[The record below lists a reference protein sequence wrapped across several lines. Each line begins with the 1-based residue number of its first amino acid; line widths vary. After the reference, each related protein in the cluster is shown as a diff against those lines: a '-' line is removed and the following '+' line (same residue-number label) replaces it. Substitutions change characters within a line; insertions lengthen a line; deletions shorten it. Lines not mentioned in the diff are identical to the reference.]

1 MVPDHTPAEANRPPP
16 RHPPG
21 VQQHLVD
28 VLRAGKVFGQLPPD
42 VLNDMANCLRLQRV
56 QGGHMVFTEGDVADS
71 MLFVIT
77 GGLRVSR
84 RVQGDLLLYNQIRV
98 GESVGEIGLVLAQP
112 RTADVVAL
120 RDSTLALLE
129 RDSFQSL
136 MQRHP
141 LVLNEAFVRATFSHL
156 RHTPQLAESQHTHTL
171 AVVPLHPGADAA
183 SVARA
188 LSEALAGMGRVAH
201 ITPEHG
207 FGLDAQQN
215 LLQPLVEWGDALEA
229 ENDFVVYE
237 AEHSDTPWTR
247 RAFRLADQV
256 VFVASADHTPGAT
269 AMQEL
274 LSHEPGFELKRSHLV
289 LLHPSGAD
297 RALQVAQ
304 WRDLGHF
311 ERIYPLRVGHVGDH
325 ARLARFLTGR
335 AVGVVLGGGGARGF
349 AHLGVLR
356 ALQEQGVPIDLVGG
370 NSMGALLGALYACG
384 MPLADISDKVMAF
397 ASGGERLTLPLVSLV
412 SGRRVERDL
421 RRLFGDRTID
431 SLWLPYFAAACNL
444 SHGCTTV
451 LDKGPL
457 WRAVLASNSPAGL
470 FPPVPYEGD
479 LLCDGAILDNV
490 PVSAMRTRL
499 GVPLEKR
506 RGNGTVVA
514 IDVDV
519 QEDMVVARDTRRLT
533 MWGKLSSVLTRRA
546 SQVPSIAD
554 ILYRAGH
561 IGGIAQRDRTRAA
574 ADLYLQPPVKHFA
587 LMDYKRAADIA
598 EVGYRHAVERLAL
611 WTHKV

>member
-1 MVPDHTPAEANRPPP
+1 MFTNPPHA
-16 RHPPG
+16 HPPEE
-21 VQQHLVD
+21 QQHLVA

-42 VLNDMANCLRLQRV
+42 VLEDMANCLRLERV
-56 QGGHMVFTEGDVADS
+56 QGGHMVFAEGDVADS

-84 RVQGDLLLYNQIRV
+84 RVDGGLLLYNQIRV

-120 RDSTLALLE
+120 RDSTLALLD
-129 RDSFQSL
+129 RNSFQAL

-141 LVLNEAFVRATFSHL
+141 LVLSEAFVRATFSHL
-156 RHTPQLAESQHTHTL
+156 RHTPQLAETNQTHTF
-171 AVVPLHPGADAA
+171 AVVPLHMNADAA
-183 SVARA
+183 SVARVVAQA
-188 LSEALAGMGRVAH
+188 LGGMGRVAH

-256 VFVASADHTPGAT
+256 VFVASAEDEPGVT
-269 AMQEL
+269 AMQDVL
-274 LSHEPGFELKRSHLV
+274 AHEPGYGLKRAHLV
-289 LLHPSGAD
+289 LLHPPGAEQ
-297 RALQVAQ
+297 AVKVAQ
-304 WRDLGHF
+304 WRDLKHF
-311 ERIYPLRVGHVGDH
+311 ERIYPLRQGHMADH

-356 ALQEQGVPIDLVGG
+356 ALEEQGVPIDLVGG

-384 MPLADISDKVMAF
+384 MPLDNISEKVMAF

-444 SHGCTTV
+444 SQGCTTV
-451 LDKGPL
+451 LDRGPL

-470 FPPVPYEGD
+470 FPPVPFEGD

-490 PVSAMRTRL
+490 PVAAMRTRL

-519 QEDMVVARDTRRLT
+519 QEDMVVDRQTRRLT
-533 MWGKLSSVLTRRA
+533 MWGKLRSWLQRQPSE
-546 SQVPSIAD
+546 VPSIAD

-561 IGGIAQRDRTRAA
+561 IGGIAQRDRTMAA

-598 EVGYRHAVERLAL
+598 EVGYRHALERLAL
-611 WTHKV
+611 WKHKV

>member
-1 MVPDHTPAEANRPPP
+1 MLGSTTTTPTDAQPH
-16 RHPPG
+16 RHPPE
-21 VQQHLVD
+21 VQQHLVR
-28 VLRAGKVFGQLPPD
+28 VLRAGKVFGQLPEA
-42 VLNDMANCLRLQRV
+42 VLEDMANCLRLERV
-56 QGGHMVFTEGDVADS
+56 QGGTIIFTEGDVANS

-129 RDSFQSL
+129 RESFHAL
-136 MQRHP
+136 MRRHP

-156 RHTPQLAESQHTHTL
+156 RHAPQLLEGQQTHTF
-171 AVVPLHPGADAA
+171 AVVPLHLNADAA
-183 SVARA
+183 GVARCLAQA
-188 LSEALAGMGRVAH
+188 LGGMGRVSH

-207 FGLDAQQN
+207 LGLDAQQN
-215 LLQPLVEWGDALEA
+215 LLQPLVEWSDALEA
-229 ENDFVVYE
+229 ENEFVVYE

-256 VFVASADHTPGAT
+256 VFVASAEDEAGTT

-274 LSHEPGFELKRSHLV
+274 LSHEPGYALKRSHLV
-289 LLHPSGAD
+289 LLHPAQAEQ
-297 RALQVAQ
+297 ALNVAQ
-304 WRDLGHF
+304 WRDLKHF
-311 ERIYPLRVGHVGDH
+311 ERIYPLRHGHDGDH

-356 ALQEQGVPIDLVGG
+356 ALEEHGVPIDLVGG

-384 MPLADISDKVMAF
+384 MSLDEISRKVMVF
-397 ASGGERLTLPLVSLV
+397 AAGGERLTVPLVSLV

-451 LDKGPL
+451 LDQGPL

-490 PVSAMRTRL
+490 PVAAMRTRL

-519 QEDMVVARDTRRLT
+519 QEDLVVDRQTRRLT
-533 MWGKLSSVLTRRA
+533 MWGKLRSVLAPRSA
-546 SQVPSIAD
+546 QVPSIAD

-587 LMDYKRAADIA
+587 LMDYKRAAEIA
-598 EVGYRHAVERLAL
+598 DVGYRHAVERLGL
-611 WTHKV
+611 WRHKV